1 MNFIITENN
10 LSGTVRK
17 LMKKFG
23 PLETY
28 KIFGKIEILEYF
40 SREEMIELI
49 KEVYLEFFD
58 FYPPPTTGIN
68 LGWDRIYV
76 DELSDEDSTDFIQYV
91 SDKGV
96 EVWCYEKGYED
107 NDDFIISEYNLF
119 WDSFGDNSTDVL
131 SDLIIKE
138 VLENL
143 ILIKNNSTN

>member
-10 LSGTVRK
+10 LSSSVRK

-49 KEVYLEFFD
+49 KEVYRDFFD

-76 DELSDEDSTDFIQYV
+76 DELSDEDSSDFIQYV
-91 SDKGV
+91 SDKSV
-96 EVWCYEKGYED
+96 EVWSYEKGHED
-107 NDDFIISEYNLF
+107 SNDFIISEYYLYWNEI
-119 WDSFGDNSTDVL
+119 GDNSTDVL

-138 VLENL
+138 ILENL
-143 ILIKNNSTN
+143 ILVKSSYDD